1 MTVYVILEAII
12 GIVVGLLLAI
22 RTKKSE
28 NVVYGKLDKVGRITN
43 IILACAYVGF
53 APVYLFLGLICYPA
67 HQGFLGIIGWVIS
80 IISGSAALI
89 SCLGLGYSVA
99 LRKKGKSN
107 LSFAVQFVGV
117 VAIALTILFYCAFEG
132 TLLVPLN

>member
-12 GIVVGLLLAI
+12 GIVVGLLLVI

-53 APVYLFLGLICYPA
+53 APVYLFLGLICRPA
-67 HQGFLGIIGWVIS
+67 QQGFMGLLGWVIS

-89 SCLGLGYSVA
+89 ACLGLGYSVA
-99 LRKKGKSN
+99 LRKKGNSK
-107 LSFAVQFVGV
+107 LSFALQFAGV
-117 VAIALTILFYCAFEG
+117 VAIALTVIFYIAFEG
-132 TLLVPLN
+132 TLLAPLN

>member
-53 APVYLFLGLICYPA
+53 APVYLFLGLICSPA

-117 VAIALTILFYCAFEG
+117 VAIALTIIFYIAFEG